1 MKLGVLFSGGKD
13 STYAAWLMKKKGHD
27 LICLISVESENKESF
42 MFHTPSIS
50 QVEKQ
55 AEVMKI
61 PLIVEK
67 TKGKKE
73 QELRDLEK
81 AIKKAIKNY
90 GIKGIVTGAVKSV
103 YQESRIKKICDKFG
117 IWCFNPLWNKD
128 EWKLLEEL
136 VKEGFEIIIVG
147 VFAYP
152 FDNNWL
158 ERKINK
164 NFIQD
169 IKKIYNDIEISP
181 AGEGGEFETLVLNCP
196 LFKRKLEI
204 NDKKIY
210 GEKNSWK
217 MEVKLK

>member
-1 MKLGVLFSGGKD
+1 MNLGVLFSGGKD
-13 STYAAWLMKKKGHD
+13 STYAAWLMKKQGHD
-27 LICLISVESENKESF
+27 LSCLISVESENKESF

-55 AEVMKI
+55 AEVMEI
-61 PLIVEK
+61 PLIIEK
-67 TKGKKE
+67 TKGAKE
-73 QELRDLEK
+73 EELEDLEE
-81 AIKKAIKNY
+81 AIKEAIKEY
-90 GIKGIVTGAVKSV
+90 DIKGIVTGAVKSV
-103 YQESRIKKICDKFG
+103 YQESRIKKICDNLG

-136 VKEGFEIIIVG
+136 IKEGFQIIVVG

-152 FDNNWL
+152 FENKWL
-158 ERKINK
+158 GRKINK
-164 NFIQD
+164 RFIQD
-169 IKKIYNDIEISP
+169 IKKIYKNIQISP

-204 NDKKIY
+204 KDKKIY

>member
-13 STYAAWLMKKKGHD
+13 SIYAAWLMKKKGYD
-27 LICLISVESENKESF
+27 LSCLISVKSENKESF

-55 AEVMKI
+55 AEVMGI

-81 AIKKAIKNY
+81 AIKKAIKDY
-90 GIKGIVTGAVKSV
+90 DIKGITTGAVKSV
-103 YQESRIKKICDKFG
+103 YQESRIKKICDKLC
-117 IWCFNPLWNKD
+117 IKCFNPLWKKD

-136 VKEGFEIIIVG
+136 IKEEFEIIIVG

-152 FDNNWL
+152 FDERWL
-158 ERKINK
+158 G
-164 NFIQD
+164 
-169 IKKIYNDIEISP
+169 KKIDKRFINELKDIDKNLDINP

-204 NDKKIY
+204 KDKKIY
-210 GEKNSWK
+210 GEKNSWIL
-217 MEVKLK
+217 EVKLK

>member
-1 MKLGVLFSGGKD
+1 MNLGVLFSGGKD
-13 STYAAWLMKKKGHD
+13 STYAAWLMKKQGHD
-27 LICLISVESENKESF
+27 LSCLISVESENKESF

-55 AEVMKI
+55 AEVMEI
-61 PLIVEK
+61 PLIIEK
-67 TKGKKE
+67 TKGAKE
-73 QELRDLEK
+73 EELEDLEE
-81 AIKKAIKNY
+81 AIKEAIKEY
-90 GIKGIVTGAVKSV
+90 DIKGIVTGAVKSV
-103 YQESRIKKICDKFG
+103 YQESRIKKICDNLG

-136 VKEGFEIIIVG
+136 IKEGFQIIVVG

-152 FDNNWL
+152 FENRWL
-158 ERKINK
+158 GRKINK
-164 NFIQD
+164 RFIQD
-169 IKKIYNDIEISP
+169 IKKIYKNIQISP

-204 NDKKIY
+204 KDKKIY